1 MKKQYQIPELKLKNL
16 SSTDVITTSPLS
28 DEAVKSDDVWAISP
42 WKSEVSNNG
51 EN

>member
-16 SSTDVITTSPLS
+16 SSTDVITSSPLRDS
-28 DEAVKSDDVWAISP
+28 VDKSDGEWGFNP
-42 WKSEVSNNG
+42 WVSEVSNNG